1 MPPNI
6 NTSEFQVMTKKESN
20 QEAASQKRKRSF
32 FSYIKIDFKT
42 LQGRI
47 TIGFLLMGFFSI
59 IMVLSSHWSWKNQI
73 ENAKQVIREDKNS
86 SIKASE
92 IQQLVD
98 LTNIL
103 AFRYLTTSEEFF
115 KTDFEMRWNQG
126 IYPALAHFDSLTR
139 HIENEKLAVFREN
152 LKEHL
157 PKIKTQQSAA
167 ISANSVE
174 QLNDEALIE
183 DIIHLT
189 YLINSIK
196 STLLEEENS
205 VLQGIRQAERNIP
218 LLLFIEFII
227 AFIISTLLA
236 LYIIRS
242 VLMRIKFVRVKI
254 KEISKGNIPEEMEHS
269 KDEMN
274 SIIKA
279 LNELIVNLKG
289 ITNFAEDVGK
299 GHFDSNIS
307 VFENKGALGES
318 LAEMR
323 TKLQNVAEQDK
334 KRDWFNKGIA
344 KFGDIL
350 RTNNDS
356 IEVLSAKL
364 IGELVNYSNA
374 NQGSLFVVNDED
386 PNNIK
391 IQLKGT
397 YAYERQKFIEKEL
410 APGQG
415 LVGQSYLEKEYIYLS
430 EIPGNYVA
438 IRSGLG
444 EATPTHLLISPMK
457 INEEIFGIIELASFH
472 PFEAHHIEFIDKVG
486 ENIAST
492 IQGLQVSLETRS
504 LLEESQMRAEQL
516 QAQEE
521 EMRQNAEELEATQE
535 EMERQSREMGAFNLA
550 VKESAILIEMEV
562 NGSISSVNKKF
573 EKALG
578 YTADDI
584 VGRNHSFIWK
594 NKELATQE
602 FQSIIA
608 TLQSGVSVQKIINC
622 ERRNGEA
629 VQLYADYF
637 PIKEES
643 GKIRK
648 IECLCFELTGLKAN

>member
-1 MPPNI
+1 MAKN
-6 NTSEFQVMTKKESN
+6 ESH
-20 QEAASQKRKRSF
+20 QEANSLKRKRSLF
-32 FSYIKIDFKT
+32 RQVKVDFKT

-47 TIGFLLMGFFSI
+47 TIGFLLMGLFSI
-59 IMVLSSHWSWKNQI
+59 IMILTSHWSWKSQI
-73 ENAKQVIREDKNS
+73 ENAKQVIKEDKNS

-92 IQQLVD
+92 ILQLVD

-103 AFRYLTTSEEFF
+103 AFRYLTTNEEAY
-115 KTDFEMRWNQG
+115 KTGFESRWTTS
-126 IYPALAHFDSLTR
+126 IYPAVGELDSLTR
-139 HIENEKLAVFREN
+139 NIENEKIIVFRNN

-167 ISANSVE
+167 ISNGSLE
-174 QLNDEALIE
+174 ELNDEALID
-183 DIIHLT
+183 DIVHLS
-189 YLINSIK
+189 YLVESIK
-196 STLLEEENS
+196 SALQEREHETLAA
-205 VLQGIRQAERNIP
+205 IKQAERNIP
-218 LLLFIEFII
+218 ILLTIEFII
-227 AFIISTLLA
+227 AFIVSTLLA

-242 VLMRIKFVRVKI
+242 VLTRIKFVRVKI
-254 KEISKGNIPEEMEHS
+254 REISEGNIPEQMEHS

-279 LNELIVNLKG
+279 LNGLIINLKG
-289 ITNFAEDVGK
+289 ITNFADDVGK

-307 VFENKGALGES
+307 VFENKGILGES

-334 KRDWFNKGIA
+334 KRDWFNKGVA

-356 IEVLSAKL
+356 IEVLSGKL
-364 IGELVNYSNA
+364 ISELVNYSNA

-386 PNNIK
+386 PNDIK
-391 IQLKGT
+391 IQLKGA

-415 LVGQSYLEKEYIYLS
+415 LVGQCYLEKEYIYLS

-444 EATPTHLLISPMK
+444 EATPTYLLISPMK
-457 INEEIFGIIELASFH
+457 VNEEILGIIELASFH
-472 PFEAHHIEFIDKVG
+472 PFEDHHIEFIDKVG

-562 NGSISSVNKKF
+562 NGSISNVNRKF

-578 YTADDI
+578 YMSDEI
-584 VGRNHSFIWK
+584 LGKNHSFIWK
-594 NKELATQE
+594 NKQEAGTEFESILAK
-602 FQSIIA
+602 
-608 TLQSGVSVQKIINC
+608 LQSGISVQKIINC
-622 ERRNGEA
+622 EKRNGEEI
-629 VQLYADYF
+629 QLYADFF

-648 IECLCFELTGLKAN
+648 IECLCFELTGLKVN